1 MVSPLRYKQTEI
13 GKIPK
18 EWEVVRLEKV
28 IELFENGIWGDDPV
42 RGKESYPIIR
52 STEIAHEGKIDFS
65 NITFRM
71 IPRDKVNKYRLKYDD
86 ILIVG
91 SSGSPHLIGR
101 AALFKNLNNKNTY
114 LFSNFM
120 IRIRTRGIDSK
131 YLYYFLSSSIYY
143 RLLRRIQ
150 QTSTGLRNLPKKEF
164 IQIKLP
170 LPSLS
175 EQKKIAEVLLT
186 VDQDIEEVDES
197 IAKTEKLKKGL
208 MQELLTKGIGHKEF
222 KETEIG
228 EIPKEWRVVEMKDI
242 ADINK
247 ELRDPRRELS
257 NKKFFYIDIDSI
269 ENETGVIKN
278 LREIIGREAPSR
290 ARRQVR
296 YNDVIMSTVR
306 PYLKAFAIISK
317 PYDSQICSTGFAVL
331 SCKERILPKFL
342 LYTLFSKPLV
352 SQFNKVMVGAQYPA
366 LNSSQVKKLK
376 IPLTTIPEQEKI
388 AEILSTVDERI
399 QLLKEKKN
407 KLERVKRGLMNELL
421 TGRKRVKVEA

>member
-1 MVSPLRYKQTEI
+1 MGSTFKAITKKEI
-13 GKIPK
+13 
-18 EWEVVRLEKV
+18 
-28 IELFENGIWGDDPV
+28 
-42 RGKESYPIIR
+42 
-52 STEIAHEGKIDFS
+52 
-65 NITFRM
+65 
-71 IPRDKVNKYRLKYDD
+71 DKFQ
-86 ILIVG
+86 ILL
-91 SSGSPHLIGR
+91 PHL
-101 AALFKNLNNKNTY
+101 
-114 LFSNFM
+114 
-120 IRIRTRGIDSK
+120 
-131 YLYYFLSSSIYY
+131 
-143 RLLRRIQ
+143 
-150 QTSTGLRNLPKKEF
+150 P
-164 IQIKLP
+164 
-170 LPSLS
+170 
-175 EQKKIAEVLLT
+175 EQKKIAEVILT
-186 VDQDIEEVDES
+186 TDHAIEEVDES
-197 IAKTEKLKKGL
+197 INKTEKLKKGL

-352 SQFNKVMVGAQYPA
+352 SQFNRVMVGAQYPA

-388 AEILSTVDERI
+388 VEILSTIDKRI

-407 KLERVKRGLMNELL
+407 KLERVKKGLMNELL